1 MVRSWTI
8 DLFSFVLLQC
18 WLTNNV
24 RKKKKKEITTCAF
37 QGGLALFVSLCWN
50 EPFGHSVSTQPKLA
64 LTYVASYLALP
75 IGSRSKIVYC
85 HYVHIMKFP
94 FEVVLKI
101 SKNFLFIV
109 CLLSSS
115 NNSWCSSTTTGEEG
129 SVLLKRFGSFD
140 KLQCE
145 STGMCNVLARELFD
159 IFGIHVI
166 LTWPRIFMVAP
177 CNVTVGLS
185 QSTFLD
191 SASCILYLIAVDIKV
206 LVVRLQSAELTHGP
220 LSQGW
225 QTDSGGGC
233 HVKRDAI
240 KSVCVSVQP
249 CVGLFWKSARCTRHG
264 DKEKGRQDGRN
275 SNENWVKL
283 LHGEI
288 LRESVD
294 NVSSPF
300 YKNRSVIS

>member
-1 MVRSWTI
+1 
-8 DLFSFVLLQC
+8 
-18 WLTNNV
+18 
-24 RKKKKKEITTCAF
+24 
-37 QGGLALFVSLCWN
+37 
-50 EPFGHSVSTQPKLA
+50 
-64 LTYVASYLALP
+64 
-75 IGSRSKIVYC
+75 
-85 HYVHIMKFP
+85 MKFP

-101 SKNFLFIV
+101 SKISCSLFVFCPPPIILDAAAPPQARREV
-109 CLLSSS
+109 CYWKGLVHLT
-115 NNSWCSSTTTGEEG
+115 NCSVKALEYS
-129 SVLLKRFGSFD
+129 
-140 KLQCE
+140 
-145 STGMCNVLARELFD
+145 MYNVLARELFD

-177 CNVTVGLS
+177 CNVTVALS

-191 SASCILYLIAVDIKV
+191 PASCILYLIAVDIKV

-249 CVGLFWKSARCTRHG
+249 CVGLFWKSARCTRHV

-275 SNENWVKL
+275 SNENWAKL